1 MAEKTYL
8 GPQGIIEKKKKYI
21 MPCLAHFY
29 REPRQFVRGSMQ
41 YLYDSEGK
49 QYLDCFAGVSVINC
63 GHCNP
68 EINAKVTEQ
77 VNTLQHVCNIYLTE
91 NFVNLAEKLAEVTP
105 GGLQKSFFCSTG
117 TEANEGAALLAQIYT
132 GRNEFI
138 ALRNGLHGRTKLT
151 MSLTGIGMWRTDP
164 NPVGGISFAPNPYC
178 YRCPLGKKYPE
189 CDLACANAVED
200 IIKTA
205 TSGQPAAFIAES
217 IQGNAGIVVP
227 PKGYFQRV
235 KEILSHYGALFIAD
249 EVQTGFARTG
259 KMFAIENFDVVPD
272 IMSMAKALGNGAPIS
287 AFISTAEIA
296 DKYTRPGASTL
307 GGNPVSSTAGLAV
320 LEYIEEHKLME
331 NANARGQQL
340 RAGLRE
346 LQKKHPIIGDIRGLG
361 LMDGAEFVKPDGS
374 PAPEELDIVLE
385 AMKDRGFIIGKNGIG
400 RNVMA
405 FQPPLV
411 ITEENINEVLNALDM
426 VLTEQNL

>member
-29 REPRQFVRGSMQ
+29 KEPRQFIRGSMQ

-49 QYLDCFAGVSVINC
+49 KYLDCFAGVSVINC

-68 EINAKVTEQ
+68 EINKKVTEQ

-105 GGLQKSFFCSTG
+105 GNLQKSFFCSTG

-132 GRNEFI
+132 GKSEFI
-138 ALRNGLHGRTKLT
+138 ALKNGLHGRTKLT

-164 NPVGGISFAPNPYC
+164 NPVGGINFAPNPYC
-178 YRCPLGKKYPE
+178 YRCPLGKKHPE
-189 CDLACANAVED
+189 CNLVCADAIED

-235 KEILSHYGALFIAD
+235 KEILSHYGALFIDD

-296 DKYTRPGASTL
+296 DTYTRPGASTL

-331 NANARGQQL
+331 NANARGEQL
-340 RAGLRE
+340 RKGLKE
-346 LQKKHPIIGDIRGLG
+346 LQQKHPIIGDIRGLG

-374 PAPEELDIVLE
+374 PAPEELDKVLE

-411 ITEENINEVLNALDM
+411 ITEENINEVLNALDI
-426 VLTEQNL
+426 VLTEHKI

>member
-29 REPRQFVRGSMQ
+29 KEPRQFVRGSMQ

-49 QYLDCFAGVSVINC
+49 KYLDCFAGVSVINC

-68 EINAKVTEQ
+68 EINKKVTEQ

-105 GGLQKSFFCSTG
+105 GNLQKSFFCSTG

-132 GRNEFI
+132 GKSEFI
-138 ALRNGLHGRTKLT
+138 ALKNGLHGRTKLT

-164 NPVGGISFAPNPYC
+164 NPVGGINFAPNPYC
-178 YRCPLGKKYPE
+178 YRCPLGKKHPE
-189 CDLACANAVED
+189 CNLACADAIED

-227 PKGYFQRV
+227 PKGYFKRV
-235 KEILSHYGALFIAD
+235 KEILSHYGALFIDD

-296 DKYTRPGASTL
+296 DTYTRPGASTL

-320 LEYIEEHKLME
+320 LEYIEEHQLME
-331 NANARGQQL
+331 NANARGEQL
-340 RAGLRE
+340 RNGLKE
-346 LQKKHPIIGDIRGLG
+346 LQQKHPIIGDIRGLG

-374 PAPEELDIVLE
+374 PAPEELDKVLE

-411 ITEENINEVLNALDM
+411 ITEEDINEVLNALDM
-426 VLTEQNL
+426 VLMEQQL